1 VSGDLLARLEASL
14 RIEQARRERFLFREL
29 NPGLPHTPIL
39 NKPPS
44 EPRPAAVLIGVRMSA
59 EPTVILTLRAPTM
72 PSHAGQIALPGGM
85 PSKGDDGPE
94 GTAVREAEEEV
105 GLSPD
110 AVRVLG
116 SYGPHH
122 GGLGYVVTPVLG
134 AVRGDAEVTACPRE
148 VADVFEVPLASL
160 LDLSGHV
167 TEDRQFK
174 EVTYQMYAVPSLDTA
189 GRRWNIWGLTA
200 GILRTMAECV
210 DEVS

>member
-1 VSGDLLARLEASL
+1 MSSALLAQLEASL
-14 RIEQARRERFLFREL
+14 RTKDASRERFLFREL

-44 EPRPAAVLIGVRMSA
+44 KPRPAAVLIGVRMSD

-85 PSKGDDGPE
+85 PSEGDDGFV
-94 GTAVREAEEEV
+94 GTAIREAEEEV
-105 GLSPD
+105 GLSPS

-122 GGLGYVVTPVLG
+122 GGLGYVVTPVLA
-134 AVRGDAEVTACPRE
+134 AVRGDADVVADPRE

-167 TEDRQFK
+167 TENRQFK

-189 GRRWNIWGLTA
+189 GRHWNIWGLTA
-200 GILRTMAECV
+200 GILRTMAECM
-210 DEVS
+210 DEVA